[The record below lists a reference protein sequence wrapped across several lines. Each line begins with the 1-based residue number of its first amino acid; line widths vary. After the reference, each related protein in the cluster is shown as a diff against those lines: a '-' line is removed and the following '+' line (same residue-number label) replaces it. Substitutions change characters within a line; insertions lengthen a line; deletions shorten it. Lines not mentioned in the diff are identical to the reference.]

1 MDLTKINRTWL
12 SALVAASAVEESL
25 LAQGNEPLAI
35 EQAVELRFKTSRG
48 KTYTLQGSDD
58 FNEWRNLGAAGYGDG
73 KIKKHFLSVDDAEQN
88 LRFFRL
94 NVEEDQGDDVA
105 AGDLIGK
112 RFILNTG
119 GFPQTIDFVSENQ
132 ANRSSANA
140 MDTVDYEYS
149 KTGPGSGGLEIV
161 SGDSRLRYSLEF
173 TGREAGAFRLETF
186 RGERIDDIDV
196 GTFTVLSMPIA
207 PPVPGEMPPLP
218 SAEPGLAKSVI
229 SGLSFVFNDGGE
241 PIWLQFQDE
250 MNGRAIDD
258 DDVEAFAYSI
268 EPINEAEQVLRLDFG
283 DEFQMELHLA
293 YSGECSGTYILREIE
308 DGNLDDVDMGTFSVS
323 SEPIA
328 ADLEDDRDGHDG
340 SGSSDDEDHGG
351 SGSSDDEDQ
360 DGSGSSDDE
369 DQDGSGSSDD
379 EDQDGSGSSGD
390 EDQDGSG
397 SSVDEGLDG
406 NDGSANEDQDGN
418 ESPANQDQDSNESS
432 EGDGQDGSGSSDD
445 EGHGGSGSSD
455 DEDQDGSGSSDDE
468 DQDGSGS
475 SDDEDQDG
483 SGSSDDEDQDGSG
496 SSDDEDQDGSGS
508 SDDDR

>member
-196 GTFTVLSMPIA
+196 GTFTVLSMPMA

-323 SEPIA
+323 TEPIA
-328 ADLEDDRDGHDG
+328 ADLDDDGDGHD
-340 SGSSDDEDHGG
+340 G

-379 EDQDGSGSSGD
+379 EDQDGSGSSDD

-397 SSVDEGLDG
+397 SSNDEGQDGSGSSVDEVLDG

-455 DEDQDGSGSSDDE
+455 DEDQDGSGSSDD
-468 DQDGSGS
+468 DGQG
-475 SDDEDQDG
+475 
-483 SGSSDDEDQDGSG
+483 
-496 SSDDEDQDGSGS
+496 GSGS